1 MAQADEHHG
10 LVEELT
16 RHFAPLRATRVRFGS
31 GAGRQAAPVLK
42 VVSGRAG
49 PVSLALDPVQALG
62 AVSVAMATM
71 NRQLE
76 AIVEWLGAEEETRL
90 G

>member
-10 LVEELT
+10 LVDELT
-16 RHFAPLRATRVRFGS
+16 RHFAPLRASPLRFGS
-31 GAGRQAAPVLK
+31 GLARQGAPVLK
-42 VVSGRAG
+42 LVSGLAG
-49 PVSLALDPVQALG
+49 PASVALDPVQALG
-62 AVSVAMATM
+62 AVSAAMETM

-76 AIVEWLGAEEETRL
+76 AIVGWLGAEEETRL

>member
-16 RHFAPLRATRVRFGS
+16 RHCAPLRAPRLRFGS
-31 GAGRQAAPVLK
+31 GLDRQAAPTLK
-42 VVSGRAG
+42 LVSGRVG
-49 PVSLALDPVQALG
+49 PPSVALDPLQALG
-62 AVSVAMATM
+62 AVSAAMETI

-76 AIVEWLGAEEETRL
+76 AIVGWLGAEEERRP